1 MVMKP
6 IPITGKPR
14 SWKDCLVGTGFRAE
28 ERSETS
34 GSLDDDRDFEFSEAD
49 IVRSLVNGILSIK
62 FSERVNQILTK
73 NMSRIV
79 VVKLLRRSTGY
90 LMLHNKNPEDFEK
103 VLCQGQWI
111 VYGQYLTLPN
121 LPGHMYKKKVL
132 GDIRRTIGK
141 VAKLDFN
148 KDTGVQAR
156 FAGMTMYVNLE
167 KWVEYEY
174 LPTVCFSYRHY
185 GHVKVLCP
193 NEVKRL
199 EDSEARG
206 ANGKEE
212 HRTNLALNL
221 VESTIDTSN
230 YGPWMLVERKCR
242 QHSRMA
248 KGNNEKNCAPPVS
261 NNSKGLISFGLEQQK
276 EGDGH
281 SADGGRGIQGP
292 MHKSGLGI
300 IMGQQRSGP
309 LELGIGEGVN
319 AERPNEVYK
328 DESIAIGLMQTK
340 LGRESP
346 VTSLIR
352 VRKLRSSYLTQN
364 DELPKE
370 ARTTP
375 IPMDPEVEEK
385 EGLRIDGHSR
395 STVMTENLR
404 EVWGLQGCGNENNLK
419 VIRLSKPCLGL
430 KICRKC

>member
-1 MVMKP
+1 
-6 IPITGKPR
+6 
-14 SWKDCLVGTGFRAE
+14 
-28 ERSETS
+28 
-34 GSLDDDRDFEFSEAD
+34 
-49 IVRSLVNGILSIK
+49 
-62 FSERVNQILTK
+62 
-73 NMSRIV
+73 
-79 VVKLLRRSTGY
+79 
-90 LMLHNKNPEDFEK
+90 
-103 VLCQGQWI
+103 
-111 VYGQYLTLPN
+111 
-121 LPGHMYKKKVL
+121 MYKKKVL

-167 KWVEYEY
+167 KVLISQVLVNGVLQWVEYEY

-230 YGPWMLVERKCR
+230 YGPFQALKTLVKEEGV
-242 QHSRMA
+242 QG
-248 KGNNEKNCAPPVS
+248 KGT
-261 NNSKGLISFGLEQQK
+261 GLRT
-276 EGDGH
+276 D
-281 SADGGRGIQGP
+281 
-292 MHKSGLGI
+292 
-300 IMGQQRSGP
+300 MGQMRAGP
-309 LELGIGEGVN
+309 V
-319 AERPNEVYK
+319 V
-328 DESIAIGLMQTK
+328 Q
-340 LGRESP
+340 
-346 VTSLIR
+346 SLTI
-352 VRKLRSSYLTQN
+352 N

-419 VIRLSKPCLGL
+419 VIRLSKPRLGL